1 MSVQSGSLAVC
12 WLVRRSARET
22 RETVGTEA
30 RPNTFHISRARGRYA
45 NNRSQACPTA
55 HSVNASASSTQ
66 PSSPSRPSAMT
77 VSAIAGLFLPTRA
90 FFGIPPF
97 LDPPFRAVDPSH
109 RLERTSRRPDDRS
122 SVIFTEMVES
132 MKALCKLDSGELSV
146 STTTRGSFGVTM
158 PATISARFKVGGASR
173 RGRALDGG
181 IREISA
187 GFDPS
192 AVVSWV
198 RSS

>member
-1 MSVQSGSLAVC
+1 
-12 WLVRRSARET
+12 
-22 RETVGTEA
+22 
-30 RPNTFHISRARGRYA
+30 
-45 NNRSQACPTA
+45 
-55 HSVNASASSTQ
+55 
-66 PSSPSRPSAMT
+66 MT

-122 SVIFTEMVES
+122 SVIFIEMVES

-158 PATISARFKVGGASR
+158 PATISARFKVGGATP
-173 RGRALDGG
+173 
-181 IREISA
+181 A
-187 GFDPS
+187 G
-192 AVVSWV
+192 A
-198 RSS
+198 RT

>member
-1 MSVQSGSLAVC
+1 
-12 WLVRRSARET
+12 
-22 RETVGTEA
+22 
-30 RPNTFHISRARGRYA
+30 
-45 NNRSQACPTA
+45 
-55 HSVNASASSTQ
+55 
-66 PSSPSRPSAMT
+66 
-77 VSAIAGLFLPTRA
+77 
-90 FFGIPPF
+90 
-97 LDPPFRAVDPSH
+97 
-109 RLERTSRRPDDRS
+109 
-122 SVIFTEMVES
+122 MVES